1 MGRDPENVCD
11 LAGLPVLPAAEQY
24 ELEALIAQVSYLP
37 GALELGGVDGWVGT
51 KQFLEYWHSAIDR
64 EEPCWCPSCQSG
76 VSDLRRA
83 LTHVRTHVRTCAR
96 DKFKMYCYW

>member
-51 KQFLEYWHSAIDR
+51 KQFLEH
-64 EEPCWCPSCQSG
+64 
-76 VSDLRRA
+76 
-83 LTHVRTHVRTCAR
+83 
-96 DKFKMYCYW
+96 